1 MNRSFWTN
9 RSQSALKADNV
20 QGKLN
25 RRSKQQQKNNKLTK
39 TNAYKMNICIFIL
52 KFVANDLIH
61 DILHMNADN
70 YIKKNIRVMMML
82 MF

>member
-1 MNRSFWTN
+1 
-9 RSQSALKADNV
+9 
-20 QGKLN
+20 
-25 RRSKQQQKNNKLTK
+25 
-39 TNAYKMNICIFIL
+39 MNICIFIL

-70 YIKKNIRVMMML
+70 YIYKKNIRVMMML